1 MKAAIYARFS
11 TDKQREA
18 SIEDQKRV
26 CRDYAKRENLTIVRI
41 FSDEGESGS
50 NAERPGYL
58 EMLAAARNDEF
69 NVILCEDV
77 SRLWRDEVE
86 QPRCVAELRFYDKH
100 IIGINDGID
109 TRREGY
115 EFLLAV
121 KGAQN
126 AGYRKDIGK
135 RTHRGLAGKALNGEH
150 TGGKAYGYRSTYTQ
164 GIDKRTGRPAML
176 PTGREIDPDQAKWVR
191 FIFQQYAQGHA
202 PRTIARELNARKVA
216 SPGSTWKRTKRRCGG
231 WMGSAISNMLRNPLY
246 TGEQVWNRSRWV
258 DIPDTVRKA
267 KGYKGKKQRKERPQA
282 EWIVTEDPK
291 LRIVDPRTWNAV
303 QARLADLAAKNKA
316 IQAVKG
322 RKAHYSPRPKYL
334 FSGLLK
340 CGLCGANF
348 VMLSYYQFGCPS
360 ARDGACANRLRV
372 PRKLAEQELLKA
384 VKQRLFTPA
393 RLEAFRL
400 RTARLLAE
408 HKRAARPDLTA
419 VGAQFA
425 EEEQKIGRL
434 VRAIEDGAYSPAL
447 KAKLA
452 EAEAE
457 RERLQAMLNTD
468 TATLDKVAEFLPRAV
483 DRYRE
488 MVDNLETVA
497 MRDVPRA
504 RMQLRQL
511 LGEVPL
517 MPSATGDYLEAKLAG
532 DYAGLV
538 KLAAGNRQCNWIG
551 SGGRI

>member
-1 MKAAIYARFS
+1 MKTAIYARFS

-69 NVILCEDV
+69 NVIVCEDV

-126 AGYRKDIGK
+126 AGYRKDIGR

-191 FIFQQYAQGHA
+191 FIFEQYAQGHA

-216 SPGSTWKRTKRRCGG
+216 SPGSTWKRKKRRCGG
-231 WMGSAISNMLRNPLY
+231 WMGSAVSNMLRNPLY
-246 TGEQVWNRSRWV
+246 SGEQVWNRSRWA

-291 LRIVDPRTWNAV
+291 LRTVDPRTWHAV
-303 QARLADLAAKNKA
+303 KARLADLAAKNKV
-316 IQAVKG
+316 IQAAKG
-322 RKAHYSPRPKYL
+322 LKAHYSPRPKYL

-400 RTARLLAE
+400 HTARLLAE
-408 HKRAARPDLTA
+408 HKRAARPDLKA
-419 VGAQFA
+419 AGAQFA
-425 EEEQKIGRL
+425 QVEQKIGRL
-434 VRAIEDGAYSPAL
+434 VRAIEDGAYTPAL

-468 TATLDKVAEFLPRAV
+468 TAALDKVAEFLPRAV

-497 MRDVPRA
+497 VRDVPRA
-504 RMQLRQL
+504 RVQLRQL

-517 MPSATGDYLEAKLAG
+517 TPSATGDHLEAKLAG

-538 KLAAGNRQCNWIG
+538 KLATGNRQLNWIG